1 MDELRVL
8 VVGDEPGAAADHAG
22 YVRRVTGFEVT
33 GIAASARE
41 ALRILA
47 RHDIDLVLLDLG
59 LPGGHGLEV
68 ARLMRATGAT
78 ADIMTITAARDVELF
93 RAAVSLGA
101 VGYLLKPV
109 TRAAGRLPTLS
120 CRSGGGGHDQ
130 PEPGGCRA
138 AGTTAHRQPWR
149 RHPQGPGGR
158 DAGPGDR
165 RPAGRRPSRG
175 VRHRDRPAG
184 RQFAGDRSTLPTVS
198 GRRGPRSAAAASRRG
213 RATRGGVQLAVIGRG
228 RAGAI
233 AAAGHPPVPNPTE
246 TPCQTADAII
256 RGGADRGR
264 SGILRSRQLW

>member
-1 MDELRVL
+1 MGAMDELRVL

-109 TRAAGRLPTLS
+109 TFADLRERLAAYRRYRAGLAEADTISQSRVNAVLRELRHTASPGAATPKGLAAEMLDRVIAALQVAGPAGASATEIGRQVGRSRVTARRYLQYLADEGRAQRRQRPGEAGRPEVVFS
-120 CRSGGGGHDQ
+120 WRS
-130 PEPGGCRA
+130 
-138 AGTTAHRQPWR
+138 
-149 RHPQGPGGR
+149 
-158 DAGPGDR
+158 
-165 RPAGRRPSRG
+165 
-175 VRHRDRPAG
+175 
-184 RQFAGDRSTLPTVS
+184 
-198 GRRGPRSAAAASRRG
+198 
-213 RATRGGVQLAVIGRG
+213 
-228 RAGAI
+228 
-233 AAAGHPPVPNPTE
+233 
-246 TPCQTADAII
+246 
-256 RGGADRGR
+256 
-264 SGILRSRQLW
+264 